1 MAELS
6 AADKRV
12 LNYKEPVVTAASLA
26 EERWRKQR
34 NLLIGVVA
42 LAAVISLAVLFGSQG
57 IISR

>member
-26 EERWRKQR
+26 EDKGRKQR
-34 NLLIGVVA
+34 NLLIGIVV
-42 LAAVISLAVLFGSQG
+42 LAALIFLAVLFGSQG
-57 IISR
+57 VSR

>member
-26 EERWRKQR
+26 KDKGRKQR
-34 NLLIGVVA
+34 NLLIGIVV
-42 LAAVISLAVLFGSQG
+42 LAAVIFLAVLFGSQG
-57 IISR
+57 VSR

>member
-26 EERWRKQR
+26 EEKGRKWR
-34 NLLIGVVA
+34 NLSIGIAVLAGLILLA
-42 LAAVISLAVLFGSQG
+42 LLFGSQG
-57 IISR
+57 ISR